1 MDIDTFLQMKPLWAY
16 EPCLY
21 IVKQMFPGNNA
32 FRCGAAGTQLFKNA
46 DLVYGAERSSSF
58 TGLLGRM
65 TMYKNYWLP
74 LKGRLYAALR
84 IRKQLI
90 ARPGQRVGIDSFGA
104 QYNID
109 RGNQTLVLQREAE
122 MHAEM
127 DKQGL
132 RWQQDKR
139 NELFAPRKSVQELI
153 DAMRTIRGEDMYL
166 FDSETVREDTSYDGG
181 RERAELVMTK
191 RRELPP
197 RAAATEASAPTI
209 TLKLSRKAIE
219 ELQLL
224 DPVKLARLVDIIDA
238 VTGRAVQ
245 QKAPTAL
252 APAAPP
258 QAPPP
263 APPPPAPP
271 APPTAPNPAPPPPLP
286 RTRDAIRQRIAAQF
300 GIPPPAQLPTGRTRD
315 AVRQRIAARF
325 PNMRQRFQGLE
336 NYVVVQ

>member
-1 MDIDTFLQMKPLWAY
+1 MDIDTFLQMRPLWAY

-46 DLVYGAERSSSF
+46 DLVYGVDRSNSL

-65 TMYKNYWLP
+65 TMYRNYWLP

-90 ARPGQRVGIDSFGA
+90 ARPGQRVGVDSFGA

-127 DKQGL
+127 DKRGL
-132 RWQQDKR
+132 RWQKDKK
-139 NELFAPRKSVQELI
+139 NELFAPRKSVKELI

-166 FDSETVREDTSYDGG
+166 FDSETIREDTTYDGG
-181 RERAELVMTK
+181 RDRLELVMTQK
-191 RRELPP
+191 RELPP
-197 RAAATEASAPTI
+197 RAAATEISAPTI
-209 TLKLSRKAIE
+209 TLKLSKKAIE

-224 DPVKLARLVDIIDA
+224 DPVKLAKLVDIIDA
-238 VTGRAVQ
+238 VTGRGAP
-245 QKAPTAL
+245 QKPQ
-252 APAAPP
+252 APP
-258 QAPPP
+258 QNPPPPVPIPQPPP
-263 APPPPAPP
+263 APPPPV
-271 APPTAPNPAPPPPLP
+271 P
-286 RTRDAIRQRIAAQF
+286 RTREAIRQRIAAQF
-300 GIPPPAQLPTGRTRD
+300 GQPAQVLPTGRTRE

-325 PNMRQRFQGLE
+325 PNMQQRFQGLQ
-336 NYVVVQ
+336 NYVMVQ

>member
-1 MDIDTFLQMKPLWAY
+1 MDIDTFLQMRPSWAY

-46 DLVYGAERSSSF
+46 DLVYGADRSNSL

-65 TMYKNYWLP
+65 TMYRNYWLP

-84 IRKQLI
+84 IRKQLV
-90 ARPGQRVGIDSFGA
+90 ARPGQRVGVDSFGT

-122 MHAEM
+122 MHSEM
-127 DKQGL
+127 DKRGL
-132 RWQQDKR
+132 RWQKDKK
-139 NELFAPRKSVQELI
+139 NELFAPRKSVKELI

-166 FDSETVREDTSYDGG
+166 FDSETIREDTTYDGG
-181 RERAELVMTK
+181 RDRLELVMTQ

-197 RAAATEASAPTI
+197 RAAATEISAPTI
-209 TLKLSRKAIE
+209 TLKLSKKAIE

-224 DPVKLARLVDIIDA
+224 DPVKLAKLVDIIDA
-238 VTGRAVQ
+238 VTGRGAP
-245 QKAPTAL
+245 QKPQ
-252 APAAPP
+252 APAQNPP
-258 QAPPP
+258 PPVPIPQPPP
-263 APPPPAPP
+263 APPPPV
-271 APPTAPNPAPPPPLP
+271 P
-286 RTRDAIRQRIAAQF
+286 RTREAIRQRIAAQF
-300 GIPPPAQLPTGRTRD
+300 GQPAQVLPTGRTRE

-325 PNMRQRFQGLE
+325 PNMQQRFQGLQ
-336 NYVVVQ
+336 NYVMVQ

>member
-1 MDIDTFLQMKPLWAY
+1 MDIDTFLQMRPLWAY

-21 IVKQMFPGNNA
+21 IVKQMFSGNNA

-46 DLVYGAERSSSF
+46 DLVYGADRSNSL

-65 TMYKNYWLP
+65 TMYRNYWLP

-90 ARPGQRVGIDSFGA
+90 ARPGQRVGVDSFGA

-127 DKQGL
+127 DKRGL

-139 NELFAPRKSVQELI
+139 NELFAPRKGVKELI

-166 FDSETVREDTSYDGG
+166 FDSETIREDTTYEGG

-197 RAAATEASAPTI
+197 RAAATEVSAPTI
-209 TLKLSRKAIE
+209 TLKLSKKAIE
-219 ELQLL
+219 ELKLL
-224 DPVKLARLVDIIDA
+224 DPVKLAKLVDIVDA
-238 VTGRAVQ
+238 VLGREKTKSEPPKGA
-245 QKAPTAL
+245 
-252 APAAPP
+252 AAPP
-258 QAPPP
+258 GPVRPPSPSPPPPVPTPQP
-263 APPPPAPP
+263 APPP
-271 APPTAPNPAPPPPLP
+271 LL
-286 RTRDAIRQRIAAQF
+286 RTREAIRQRIAAQI
-300 GIPPPAQLPTGRTRD
+300 GPQPLPTGRTRE
-315 AVRQRIAARF
+315 AVRQRIAAQFPAVRRRF
-325 PNMRQRFQGLE
+325 MGLE
-336 NYVVVQ
+336 NYVTIG

>member
-1 MDIDTFLQMKPLWAY
+1 MLWYSKSKMIPQQPCVDKYGANICHLQRFHLGQSFDVGGVRRPRPWPGTKPSSGQH
-16 EPCLY
+16 PD
-21 IVKQMFPGNNA
+21 GNPPV
-32 FRCGAAGTQLFKNA
+32 KNA

-139 NELFAPRKSVQELI
+139 NELFAPRKTVQELI

-197 RAAATEASAPTI
+197 RAAATEVSAPTI

-224 DPVKLARLVDIIDA
+224 DPVKLAKLVDIIDA

-252 APAAPP
+252 
-258 QAPPP
+258 
-263 APPPPAPP
+263 
-271 APPTAPNPAPPPPLP
+271 
-286 RTRDAIRQRIAAQF
+286 R
-300 GIPPPAQLPTGRTRD
+300 GRAWSD
-315 AVRQRIAARF
+315 YRF
-325 PNMRQRFQGLE
+325 DL
-336 NYVVVQ
+336 